1 MFGTILLG
9 RRRASGP
16 PLGALL
22 GARWARA
29 GVVVEWDGGE
39 GGWRTPIRAWFC
51 RMDCRFRSI
60 RRFWSRGFRRF
71 HFRPG
76 AHRLWGELTSG
87 GDTSGGSGSTGSSG
101 GSTSGSGNAY
111 NLMMSQ
117 DWGSQAADAAAA
129 MGVSAAAL
137 AATCE
142 MESQCQNT
150 GAAPGGSA
158 TGAFQMINST
168 YTADINGAIAEVPSI
183 AGSIVSGLAG
193 RMDPGTEAYAAA
205 YELQQD
211 AQLLQGDTGS
221 NPTVLQVR
229 AVYQFG
235 AGSGPSVA
243 TAPDSANI
251 ESIVNLSAAS
261 LAANRADGVFH
272 GRGLASDA
280 DENTGSGCLSG
291 RVSRKLK
298 DSCDE
303 MGVSAE
309 CEHVLC
315 SVLFLRR
322 GVAAQEYAFS
332 WVSMLYCERADS
344 PLNER

>member
-1 MFGTILLG
+1 MFGNEPLG
-9 RRRASGP
+9 LCCASGP
-16 PLGALL
+16 PRGGRLRV
-22 GARWARA
+22 RWTTA
-29 GVVVEWDGGE
+29 GVVLGIGIGAIGAAKADPSIVFPNGLPVQVHPTFPEPGLPAFSIPTAGASSVGG
-39 GGWRTPIRAWFC
+39 
-51 RMDCRFRSI
+51 S
-60 RRFWSRGFRRF
+60 S
-71 HFRPG
+71 
-76 AHRLWGELTSG
+76 SSV
-87 GDTSGGSGSTGSSG
+87 DTSGGSASTGSSS
-101 GSTSGSGNAY
+101 GSTSGSGDAY

-142 MESQCQNT
+142 MESNCQNV
-150 GAAPGGSA
+150 GAASGGSA
-158 TGAFQMINST
+158 SGAFQMINST
-168 YTADINGAIAEVPSI
+168 YTADINGAIAEDPSI

-211 AQLLQGDTGS
+211 AQLVQVQTGS

-261 LAANRADGVFH
+261 LAANGLTASSTVGDWRAMQTNKLGADAYQTV
-272 GRGLASDA
+272 LA
-280 DENTGSGCLSG
+280 N
-291 RVSRKLK
+291 
-298 DSCDE
+298 
-303 MGVSAE
+303 
-309 CEHVLC
+309 
-315 SVLFLRR
+315 
-322 GVAAQEYAFS
+322 
-332 WVSMLYCERADS
+332 
-344 PLNER
+344 N